1 LRIYWG
7 VVFYLKEILMRHF
20 VLAASLMAIAG
31 AAQASADLTKKYNC
45 VACHAEASKK
55 VGPSYKDVAAKY
67 AGKADA
73 IDYLTKKIKSGGG
86 GVWGPIPMPPH
97 PQVSDADS
105 KAMATY
111 IMSVK

>member
-1 LRIYWG
+1 MIT
-7 VVFYLKEILMRHF
+7 VPVT
-20 VLAASLMAIAG
+20 
-31 AAQASADLTKKYNC
+31 AQASADLTKKYNC
-45 VACHAEASKK
+45 VACHAEAAKK

-73 IDYLTKKIKSGGG
+73 VDYLTKKIKTGGA
-86 GVWGPIPMPPH
+86 GVWGPIPMPAH